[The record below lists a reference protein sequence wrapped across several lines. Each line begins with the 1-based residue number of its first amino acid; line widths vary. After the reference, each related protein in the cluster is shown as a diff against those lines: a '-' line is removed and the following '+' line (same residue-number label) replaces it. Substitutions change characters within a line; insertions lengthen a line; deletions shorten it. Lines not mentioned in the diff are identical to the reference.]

1 MHIEKIYVVP
11 AWGGYYNDDL
21 MAIESGAVKDGLFY
35 LGSPVTPGFDEIRQP
50 AEAAS
55 VILVLDN
62 GAVAVGDALS
72 VAYSGAGGRRT
83 RFTHNRQIPL
93 LKDFVGALKGWKIS
107 EWKEM
112 CQRVETLPSPGEDFH
127 RIAAEYGL
135 SQALLQA
142 AALVERC
149 TAAEI
154 VAGICGHQLITEP
167 IPIYIQGGDDRY
179 TSVDKAIARRA
190 PVLPHGLINTLD
202 FIGHKGENLTTY
214 LNWIVARIKRF
225 ASSDYQPEIH
235 FDTYGMLGQIFSN
248 DAKAI
253 AHYID
258 SLAKTASPYSLC
270 VETPVLLQSRDAQ
283 IDNFAAIRSELK
295 RIGSA
300 ANIVVDEWDNT
311 AEDIAAFIAAE
322 ATDMVNVK
330 SPDLGCLTKAVEA
343 IQQCWAGGVR
353 PILGGSCTDTDVS
366 ARAVAHVA
374 LGARPAWVL
383 ARPGMGVDE
392 GFQIVHNEMHR
403 TLALLNL

>member
-112 CQRVETLPSPGEDFH
+112 CQRVETLPSPGGDFH

-149 TAAEI
+149 LS
-154 VAGICGHQLITEP
+154 LIH
-167 IPIYIQGGDDRY
+167 I
-179 TSVDKAIARRA
+179 
-190 PVLPHGLINTLD
+190 
-202 FIGHKGENLTTY
+202 
-214 LNWIVARIKRF
+214 
-225 ASSDYQPEIH
+225 
-235 FDTYGMLGQIFSN
+235 
-248 DAKAI
+248 
-253 AHYID
+253 
-258 SLAKTASPYSLC
+258 
-270 VETPVLLQSRDAQ
+270 
-283 IDNFAAIRSELK
+283 
-295 RIGSA
+295 
-300 ANIVVDEWDNT
+300 
-311 AEDIAAFIAAE
+311 
-322 ATDMVNVK
+322 
-330 SPDLGCLTKAVEA
+330 
-343 IQQCWAGGVR
+343 
-353 PILGGSCTDTDVS
+353 
-366 ARAVAHVA
+366 
-374 LGARPAWVL
+374 
-383 ARPGMGVDE
+383 
-392 GFQIVHNEMHR
+392 
-403 TLALLNL
+403 